1 MATPINGE
9 LVNRA
14 EKVAF
19 IGVVEGEEVTY
30 KRMRG
35 FTELSKSSN
44 PQEYS
49 RKYIDELY
57 ERSDVVGYSP
67 SFSYA
72 FDLFRG
78 NPVHE
83 EFAKI
88 ADDELVGSAAVRSI
102 VIVDMTTEGVASGA
116 KKAVKRDFSVIPDSE
131 GGEAEAYTYSGNL
144 KVNGDAAIGSA
155 TTKDGWMTIEFTEDS
170 VTPSA

>member
-19 IGVVEGEEVTY
+19 IGVPGEDTVTY

-35 FTELSKSSN
+35 FTELSKSAN

-88 ADDELVGSAAVRSI
+88 ADEELVGTAAVRSI
-102 VIVDMTTEGVASGA
+102 IIVDMTQEGAASGA

-131 GGEAEAYTYSGNL
+131 GSEAEAYTYSGNL
-144 KVNGDAAIGSA
+144 KVNGDAVNGSA
-155 TTKDGWMTIEFTEDS
+155 KSEDGWQTITFTED
-170 VTPSA
+170 TPTA